1 MKNKTNYKL
10 LIEKLKWSKSMGK
23 DIDRQISQLGQY
35 IRSYFKEDK
44 APDFYLKLT
53 TGEKTYPQLKAFYE
67 AINQLL
73 PQYNA
78 RQLEEG
84 KKEFLE
90 DEFKFILKYVGGW
103 VKEIENKNGDPI
115 PIEKSFTKISKKDM
129 NTILDNINRWS
140 IDRGFNL
147 CIDQELRDLIR

>member
-1 MKNKTNYKL
+1 MQHKT
-10 LIEKLKWSKSMGK
+10 LIEKLRWSKG
-23 DIDRQISQLGQY
+23 INLDRQLMALNGY
-35 IRSYFKEDK
+35 IRNYFRQDK
-44 APDFYLKLT
+44 CPDFYLKLHK
-53 TGEKTYPQLKAFYE
+53 GEKTYPQLKAFYE

-78 RQLEEG
+78 KQEELG
-84 KKEFLE
+84 EMIFNE

-115 PIEKSFTKISKKDM
+115 PIEKSFIKISKKDM

-147 CIDQELRDLIR
+147 CIDQELRDLIK

>member
-67 AINQLL
+67 AISQLL

-78 RQLEEG
+78 KQLEEG

-103 VKEIENKNGDPI
+103 VKEIENKNGDSI